1 MLEVNAKIQIPW
13 EEFTVSYSRSSGP
26 GGQNVNKVNSKA
38 NLEWSVSTSPSIS
51 EGVRQRFLSSFSS
64 RITTDGRVVIAS
76 DEHRQQEANLK
87 ACLEKL
93 KDMLLAVAVP
103 PKIRRPTK
111 PTRASKERRLAGKRV
126 RAQNKKQRQGFDSDS

>member
-13 EEFTVSYSRSSGP
+13 TEFTVSYSRSSGP
-26 GGQNVNKVNSKA
+26 GGQNVNKVNTKA
-38 NLEWSVSTSPSIS
+38 NLEWSVTTSPSIS

-64 RITTDGRVVIAS
+64 RITNDGRVVIAS

-126 RAQNKKQRQGFDSDS
+126 RANNMKQRQSFDSDS